1 MNKGLWEN
9 IKVFLG
15 TFLITF
21 AIKVLIIKKTTLEFE
36 DLYILVVVM
45 FLLKMTFIFV
55 VPWFKRRSNKN

>member
-36 DLYILVVVM
+36 DLYIFVGVM

>member
-21 AIKVLIIKKTTLEFE
+21 GIKVLIIKKTTLEFE
-36 DLYILVVVM
+36 DLYIFVVVM
-45 FLLKMTFIFV
+45 FLLKMIFIFV